1 MDGTE
6 NIWTTEAMTSSVNDN
21 EEIVGYIEEVLNARD
36 PSSILPNK
44 LCDVTNILQKI
55 ERRLEIGIK
64 RYGHGIIAL
73 DDTTKYGTKD
83 NDWLEMME
91 EECLDAL
98 VYCAARI
105 AQMKRMK
112 YIHTPFNEHQL
123 NEIKLAMKHILVALD
138 IAESLRRETAP

>member
-21 EEIVGYIEEVLNARD
+21 EEIVGYIEEVLNTRD
-36 PSSILPNK
+36 ASNILP
-44 LCDVTNILQKI
+44 KI
-55 ERRLEIGIK
+55 ERRLKVGIE

-73 DDTTKYGTKD
+73 DDTTKYGTEV

-98 VYCAARI
+98 VYCASKR
-105 AQMKRMK
+105 AQMRRRE
-112 YIHTPFNEHQL
+112 IPFSNHQL
-123 NEIKLAMKHILVALD
+123 DRLWVAMESIIVALN

>member
-1 MDGTE
+1 
-6 NIWTTEAMTSSVNDN
+6 MTSSVNDN
-21 EEIVGYIEEVLNARD
+21 EEIIGYIEELLNTRD
-36 PSSILPNK
+36 AS
-44 LCDVTNILQKI
+44 NIMPKI
-55 ERRLEIGIK
+55 ERRLEVGIK

-73 DDTTKYGTKD
+73 DDTTKYGTKV

-98 VYCAARI
+98 VYCASKR

-112 YIHTPFNEHQL
+112 TPFTQQQL
-123 NEIKLAMKHILVALD
+123 DRLWVAMESITVALN

>member
-1 MDGTE
+1 MDGAE

-21 EEIVGYIEEVLNARD
+21 EEIIGYIEELLNTRD
-36 PSSILPNK
+36 AS
-44 LCDVTNILQKI
+44 NIMPKI
-55 ERRLEIGIK
+55 ERRLEVGIK

-73 DDTTKYGTKD
+73 DDTTKYGTKV

-98 VYCAARI
+98 VYCASKR

-112 YIHTPFNEHQL
+112 TPFTQQQL
-123 NEIKLAMKHILVALD
+123 DRLWVAMESITVALN